1 MTQIRS
7 PQNPRLKALR
17 RLQSRRERAR
27 SGRFL
32 AEGED
37 LIEAAERAGRSA
49 VEGFRLAGSGLGGAG
64 FHDVEPDALAAAST
78 LGSGSRVIG
87 VYEQRW
93 SRPLGPLCV
102 YLHG

>member
-1 MTQIRS
+1 MTQIAS

-37 LIEAAERAGRSA
+37 LIATAESAGRPA
-49 VEGFRLAGSGLGGAG
+49 LEGFRLAGSGLGGER
-64 FHDVEPDALAAAST
+64 FHEVEPQALAAA
-78 LGSGSRVIG
+78 
-87 VYEQRW
+87 
-93 SRPLGPLCV
+93 
-102 YLHG
+102 